1 MTINKHLQKAKD
13 SLLISD
19 VYIES
24 LTCQTADD
32 FVPKFD
38 ESSLNLEV
46 ESKHLVR
53 RTKVIELDNDGQ
65 LLIVEIEVG
74 ARWVIPAPEGNDEPS
89 IKATIEACFIAEY
102 IIQEPLEDE
111 SIKQFS
117 LENVSYHIW
126 PYWRELLSSQCER
139 MRLSRITL
147 PTIQLAANRH
157 AEEGNVEPES

>member
-1 MTINKHLQKAKD
+1 MINKYLQKAQD

-24 LTCQTADD
+24 LACQTADD

-38 ESSLNLEV
+38 ENSLNLEV

-65 LLIVEIEVG
+65 LLIVEVEVG
-74 ARWVIPAPEGNDEPS
+74 ARWIVPDDTDDPS

-117 LENVSYHIW
+117 LENASYHIW
-126 PYWRELLSSQCER
+126 PYWRELLSSQCEK
-139 MRLSRITL
+139 MRLNRVTL

-157 AEEGNVEPES
+157 TEEDKAES